1 MTSYGSKEE
10 AERTL
15 TVAQKAKVPHP
26 NADLPR
32 HNRTTQSEM
41 AKQAVAAIEPA
52 TTGVAYLQRA
62 LGNQALAS
70 LAAGHAAGQATV
82 IQAKLTVGPVGDAYE
97 QEADQV
103 AKDVVQQ
110 LGSASSQ
117 ETAQRQPILEEDE
130 ALQMKPQSSALQ
142 REAFLEDEEELQ
154 LKKAAVQR
162 EEFLDDEEELQMKPL
177 RDSVTDSPVAD
188 GVQRQESMLEDE
200 EELMMKPVVQRAAGA
215 EGGLVD
221 DDVESA
227 IQRNRGGGQVLGDGV
242 RGSMEQAFGAD
253 FGGVK
258 IHTSGEADTLNQSL
272 QARAFTTG
280 QDIFFRQGEYNPG
293 STQGQELLA
302 HELTHVVQQNGP
314 TVRRQAEGVEEEP
327 PSATGYVGLNP
338 KAHLELAALSR
349 YAEGDVLGSLD
360 RPDAEKALDTTEE
373 RVAFVYG
380 RLGISPFHFE
390 TFFAALTCLE
400 ECDGSF
406 REQMADLMQIFQ
418 GAESGK
424 YTLERL
430 VLSGHHD
437 PSEGAIIWGDGDSAG
452 ELLLDRDLENLA
464 KTFPKAAGQ
473 IEDIMFSSCNTR
485 TRAEL
490 CARIFPKLESV
501 WVYDGYSPSIKQG
514 SAQHILQWEKHTRGD
529 DLPSRR
535 DAVGNAIVWT
545 KAGGFLG
552 EPE

>member
-1 MTSYGSKEE
+1 
-10 AERTL
+10 
-15 TVAQKAKVPHP
+15 
-26 NADLPR
+26 
-32 HNRTTQSEM
+32 
-41 AKQAVAAIEPA
+41 
-52 TTGVAYLQRA
+52 
-62 LGNQALAS
+62 
-70 LAAGHAAGQATV
+70 
-82 IQAKLTVGPVGDAYE
+82 VGDAYE

-110 LGSASSQ
+110 LSTVSPQ
-117 ETAQRQPILEEDE
+117 ETAQREPTLEEEED
-130 ALQMKPQSSALQ
+130 LQMKPQISALQ
-142 REAFLEDEEELQ
+142 RDELLEDEEDLQ
-154 LKKAAVQR
+154 LKGAAVQR
-162 EEFLDDEEELQMKPL
+162 DELLEDEEELQMKPQ
-177 RDSVTDSPVAD
+177 RTAGS
-188 GVQRQESMLEDE
+188 VQRQESMLEDE
-200 EELMMKPVVQRAAGA
+200 EALMMKPDLQRSAGP

-227 IQRNRGGGQVLGDGV
+227 IQRNRGGGQALGDGV

-258 IHTSGEADTLNQSL
+258 VHTDGEADSLNQSL

-314 TVRRQAEGVEEEP
+314 TLRRQVEEGVEEAP

-349 YAEGDVLGSLD
+349 YAEGDVLGSLN
-360 RPDAEKALDTTEE
+360 RPDAGKALDTMEE

-380 RLGISPFHFE
+380 ALGISPFQFE
-390 TFFAALTCLE
+390 TFLSALTCLE

-406 REQMADLMQIFQ
+406 REQMTDLMRIFQ
-418 GAESGK
+418 GAELGE

-437 PSEGAIIWGDGDSAG
+437 PSEGAVIWGDGDSAG

-529 DLPSRR
+529 DMPSRR
-535 DAVGNAIVWT
+535 DAVGNAVVWI
-545 KAGGFLG
+545 KDIGFLG